1 MEISLKFEAEDLKKA
16 SNGFRVKILE
26 TIHNAGKGH
35 IGGAFSCIDIMT
47 VLYCGGFMNITKD
60 NYQDEDRE
68 RFLLSKGHA
77 AIAQYVILQSLG
89 LFEETEL
96 MSMNNGGILGEHPD
110 HNIPGVEYDTGSL
123 GHGLSVAA
131 GFAYAAKL
139 DKKDYKSYVIL
150 GDGECYEGTI
160 WEAAL
165 LASHLELNNLVAIV
179 DRNGLCIHGNTEDI
193 NRLNP
198 FADKWRAFGWN
209 VIEIDGH
216 DFQQIIDAFSNLD
229 SKKPT
234 AVIANTV
241 KGKGVSFME
250 NKPSWH
256 HGGID
261 NESYKIACEE
271 LMVGD
276 NGN

>member
-1 MEISLKFEAEDLKKA
+1 MEASLKFEIEDLKRV
-16 SNGFRVKILE
+16 SNRFRAKILE

-47 VLYCGGFMNITKD
+47 VLYYGGFMNITKENFQNENRD
-60 NYQDEDRE
+60 

-77 AIAQYVILQSLG
+77 AIAQYVILQDLG
-89 LFEETEL
+89 LFEESEL
-96 MSMNNGGILGEHPD
+96 MRMNNGGILGEHPD
-110 HNIPGVEYDTGSL
+110 HNIPGIEYDSGSL

-131 GFAYAAKL
+131 GFAYAAQL
-139 DKKDYKSYVIL
+139 DKKNYKSYVIL

-165 LASHLELNNLVAIV
+165 LASHLELNNLIAIV

-193 NRLNP
+193 NKLDP
-198 FADKWRAFGWN
+198 FADKWKAFGWN
-209 VIEIDGH
+209 VLEIDGH
-216 DFQQIIDAFSNLD
+216 DFNQIIGALSNLD

-234 AVIANTV
+234 MVIANTV
-241 KGKGVSFME
+241 KGRGVSFME
-250 NKPSWH
+250 NNLHWH

-261 NESYKIACEE
+261 SESYEVACKE
-271 LMVGD
+271 LMVG
-276 NGN
+276 NHGS